1 MTMMSYNNGAW
12 CLDGG
17 ASLRRM
23 KDSNDNTCHL
33 SPEPF
38 ITKNLFFGNDKP
50 QHRQSTK
57 TNSPPSNPSLN
68 TNTAHLNTSPP
79 TMTSAMTPNN
89 EDHHLFDDLLDLTSA
104 RTADHDLHYLTSL
117 RFAHP
122 TLIITAIPTSNIPL
136 LAFASSGHATA
147 TLDKETD
154 SFASWRGY
162 VGPSAN
168 ARDGALA
175 ESVHFGKYGYVWKG
189 ERFTVWVVGGVQYV
203 GKERGQAEHPLG
215 PSGGTD
221 ALIQAVGG
229 WLLDDVVWVYDG
241 YWYQDKKLYA
251 EVSKMD
257 WSKVILDEGM
267 KREIQQA
274 ADKFFDSKDA
284 YDDLGVPWKRGL
296 LFHGPPG
303 NGKTISIKALMHGLL
318 SRTPHHIP
326 TLYVKTAPREYNIK
340 DVFDQA
346 RRLAPCML
354 VLEDVE
360 TIVTPST
367 RSYFFNQMDGLED
380 NSGLF
385 VVASTNYLDRLDPGL
400 TSRPSRFD
408 RKYLF
413 PLPSEHERRLY
424 CEFWRGKVVG
434 KGEVEFPGKLC
445 PAMARITEGFSFAF
459 LQECFVASLLS
470 LIHQESNGDKKKD
483 ELEKYE
489 LWVAFRKQAGI
500 LKKEIRNEEITG
512 REGSEEFDATFGG
525 PKLPA
530 GPDALPIMTAPM
542 APQPMQP
549 SAVPAWPQ
557 WCGPNAK
564 PRLALPTPKASA
576 GQEAMGLPGPVVGI
590 AGGQT
595 LPFGEQLGAVNG
607 QLQQFR
613 VVDEGTARLP
623 VGKSNY
629 INSAAWEQR

>member
-23 KDSNDNTCHL
+23 KDSKKEQCNL
-33 SPEPF
+33 PPSPF

-50 QHRQSTK
+50 QHQQSTK
-57 TNSPPSNPSLN
+57 TNDPPSDPSLN
-68 TNTAHLNTSPP
+68 TTPHLNTPPP
-79 TMTSAMTPNN
+79 TMSSSSTMTPNN

-117 RFAHP
+117 RAAHP
-122 TLIITAIPTSNIPL
+122 DFIITAIPSSNIPL

-147 TLDKETD
+147 TLDKESD

-189 ERFTVWVVGGVQYV
+189 EEFTVWIVDGVQYV
-203 GKERGQAEHPLG
+203 GKEREGAEHPLG

-221 ALIQAVGG
+221 ALIKAVGG

-251 EVSKMD
+251 EVSKME

-318 SRTPHHIP
+318 SRRPHRIP

-413 PLPSEHERRLY
+413 PLPNEHERTLY
-424 CEFWRGKVVG
+424 CEFWRGKVVR
-434 KGEVEFPGKLC
+434 KGEVEFPEKLC
-445 PAMARITEGFSFAF
+445 PAMAHITNGFSFAF

-470 LIHQESNGDKKKD
+470 LIHQEEKGGKEKD
-483 ELEKYE
+483 DLEKYE
-489 LWVAFRKQAGI
+489 LWVAFRKQADI
-500 LKKEIRNEEITG
+500 LRKEIRNDELNGQQT
-512 REGSEEFDATFGG
+512 RDEGAAMFGYGGG
-525 PKLPA
+525 PGLGMGGLSLR
-530 GPDALPIMTAPM
+530 GPG
-542 APQPMQP
+542 
-549 SAVPAWPQ
+549 V
-557 WCGPNAK
+557 GV
-564 PRLALPTPKASA
+564 A
-576 GQEAMGLPGPVVGI
+576 GQ
-590 AGGQT
+590 GG
-595 LPFGEQLGAVNG
+595 LPFGQQSGAVDPT
-607 QLQQFR
+607 LQQFR
-613 VVDEGTARLP
+613 VVDEGTPRLP
-623 VGKSNY
+623 VGKGRY
-629 INSAAWEQR
+629 INSAAWEER